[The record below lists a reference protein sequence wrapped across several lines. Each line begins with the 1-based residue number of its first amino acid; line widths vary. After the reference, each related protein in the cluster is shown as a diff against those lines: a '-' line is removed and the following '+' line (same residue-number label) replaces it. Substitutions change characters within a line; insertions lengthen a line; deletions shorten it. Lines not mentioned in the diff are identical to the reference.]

1 MSSELGDVNVL
12 EAGAVDAS
20 AATFKEETAG
30 EGSIRRGVAKPSQET
45 RVYQGDRR
53 KPSLK
58 SFIYGAFYPRRRK
71 IRREEDKNHT
81 FLDYHPTHLLVVCT
95 MILAL
100 SVVDALLSVYL
111 VSNGMTEINPLMAFL
126 GGVHPTLFALGKIAC
141 TTVGVI
147 GLVLTAHMKIYR
159 IVRASTV
166 LYIFLFIYLAL
177 VLYQFGMVWIVS

>member
-12 EAGAVDAS
+12 ETGAVDAS
-20 AATFKEETAG
+20 AATLKEETSG
-30 EGSIRRGVAKPSQET
+30 EGSTRRGVAKPSQET

-58 SFIYGAFYPRRRK
+58 SFIYGAFYPRRRR

-81 FLDYHPTHLLVVCT
+81 FLDYHPTYLLVICT

-111 VSNGMTEINPLMAFL
+111 INNGMREINPLMGFL
-126 GGVHPTLFALGKIAC
+126 GGVNPTLFALGKIAC